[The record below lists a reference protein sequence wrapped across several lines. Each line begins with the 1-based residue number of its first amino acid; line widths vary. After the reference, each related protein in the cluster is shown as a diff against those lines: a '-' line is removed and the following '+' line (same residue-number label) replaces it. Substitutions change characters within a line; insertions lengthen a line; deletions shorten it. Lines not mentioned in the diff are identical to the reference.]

1 MATLVGVMELATA
14 PAQPLELLT
23 PGQLA
28 REIKTTPQT
37 VNGWHRAGIIPAKI
51 DCGRIVRFDRAEVM
65 AALSTRKRDTPAHR

>member
-1 MATLVGVMELATA
+1 MEIATA
-14 PAQPLELLT
+14 SAQPLELLT
-23 PGQLA
+23 PAQLA

-37 VNGWHRAGIIPAKI
+37 VNNWRRAGVIPAKI